1 MKEAIIMSPFGF
13 GKKKGE
19 ATIHAC
25 CCGSAA
31 EGTVTP
37 CCAGSVTSVKVLG
50 AGCKACHTQYENAK
64 AAVQALGL
72 NVEVEYITDMEK
84 VMAYGVMSM
93 PVIVINE
100 QVAASGRVLKP
111 AEVEK
116 LLRGTGA

>member
-1 MKEAIIMSPFGF
+1 MSPFGF
-13 GKKKGE
+13 GKKKE
-19 ATIHAC
+19 ETQTPAC

-31 EGTVTP
+31 EGTAAT
-37 CCAGSVTSVKVLG
+37 CCAGSVASVKVLG

-116 LLRGTGA
+116 LLCGTGA